1 MSVEIVVDMLDASRV
16 NLVSCTEKL
25 SASSQGFL
33 LHKTLSLEA
42 PYPDIVFIIYCEVSL
57 PPSLAG
63 VGVSEVI
70 I

>member
-1 MSVEIVVDMLDASRV
+1 MR
-16 NLVSCTEKL
+16 
-25 SASSQGFL
+25 
-33 LHKTLSLEA
+33 KTLSLEA

>member
-16 NLVSCTEKL
+16 NLVSC
-25 SASSQGFL
+25 AVL
-33 LHKTLSLEA
+33 LRKTLSLEA